1 MADAQLQHDDVKASL
16 IGQNEAFRQLV
27 SEHHRLDEHLR
38 HLSRKT
44 YLSLDE
50 QYQEISL
57 KKRKLALKDRIE
69 AIVRGRTASDP
80 TS

>member
-38 HLSRKT
+38 HLSRQT
-44 YLSLDE
+44 YLSLEE
-50 QYQEISL
+50 QYEEISL
-57 KKRKLALKDRIE
+57 KKRKLAIKDQME
-69 AIVRGRTASDP
+69 AFVRGRGSSDR